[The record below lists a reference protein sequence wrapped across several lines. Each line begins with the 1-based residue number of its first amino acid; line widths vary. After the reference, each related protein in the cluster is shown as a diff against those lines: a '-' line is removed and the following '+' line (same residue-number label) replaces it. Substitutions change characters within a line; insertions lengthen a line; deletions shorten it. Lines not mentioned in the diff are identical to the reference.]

1 MEQKKKRVR
10 ATLTQVRALE
20 AELTKKKEEYRLQ
33 TVVNKHLTEE
43 LEAVKLKLKKTTEH
57 LYEVGMK
64 NGSVIKV
71 SEGYRQEEVEIL
83 RKELSDCEK
92 KLESQI
98 DGTSMLVKD
107 CDAWREKYRE
117 LLKMYEEQID
127 GTSRLVGDCDAWR
140 ETYRD
145 LLKGYEE
152 LSNRHNK
159 LKIDVNNAE
168 YELERSVSA
177 SVYND
182 LKEKYD
188 GLVNE
193 LSAKNM
199 ELKAMEEELSL
210 VKHANKSICEL
221 NDERLAQIKHLKNRS
236 FFERV
241 FNK

>member
-117 LLKMYEEQID
+117 LLKMYKEQID

-140 ETYRD
+140 DKYHTLIAENKT
-145 LLKGYEE
+145 LEA
-152 LSNRHNK
+152 SNKHME
-159 LKIDVNNAE
+159 A
-168 YELERSVSA
+168 ELERVRDANQSL
-177 SVYND
+177 ND
-182 LKEKYD
+182 
-188 GLVNE
+188 
-193 LSAKNM
+193 
-199 ELKAMEEELSL
+199 
-210 VKHANKSICEL
+210 L
-221 NDERLAQIKHLKNRS
+221 NDERLAQIHELRSRGFWARIFNRQ
-236 FFERV
+236 
-241 FNK
+241 